1 MTAHKRLDATI
12 YGRVQGV
19 GFRWFVMRRAERLGL
34 VGWVANEAEGT
45 VRVVVE
51 GQPESLEDLATDL
64 RSGPPGAVVDRV
76 EAHTT
81 PPTGEFSRFHIRP
94 GTHAGN

>member
-1 MTAHKRLDATI
+1 MAHKRLDATVH
-12 YGRVQGV
+12 GRVQGV

-51 GQPESLEDLATDL
+51 GQPESVDALAADLKA
-64 RSGPPGAVVDRV
+64 GPPGAVVDRV
-76 EAHTT
+76 EAHTP
-81 PPTGEFSRFHIRP
+81 PPTGEFNRFHIRP
-94 GTHAGN
+94 GAHAGN